1 MIFLHDLRP
10 LRQRKSYLAVPIEV
24 KQDPK
29 ANNIDKSFS
38 LTLWASFQPI
48 RMFSCL
54 VARIIP
60 ILTGFFSDT
69 ITSHDKKRLYLD
81 CLENYV
87 VYIHQQM
94 RFAGIDPVPIER
106 VSSGRGLV
114 SRSIRVS
121 ILVGTKKYLV
131 LIFTKS

>member
-1 MIFLHDLRP
+1 MI
-10 LRQRKSYLAVPIEV
+10 S
-24 KQDPK
+24 
-29 ANNIDKSFS
+29 
-38 LTLWASFQPI
+38 
-48 RMFSCL
+48 
-54 VARIIP
+54 
-60 ILTGFFSDT
+60 FSDT
-69 ITSHDKKRLYLD
+69 ITSHDKKRLYLE

-87 VYIHQQM
+87 IYLNQQM
-94 RFAGIDPVPIER
+94 RLVGLDPIPIER